1 MKELRIIS
9 IVLFSLVLLTR
20 CNSNPTERIRLVD
33 KELPIEIFVQSFM
46 ENHKDFNTNDITR
59 ERTNT
64 EFRDAMLD
72 TLEVFNIL
80 KGIPVKL
87 QRINETQGR
96 CVAQFQSWIKPDG
109 FKYIRGLKVMLDS
122 DLAELYEVEVKYLKR
137 QVNRNIERFP
147 KDFMFELTHE
157 EYDSLRC
164 QIGTLK
170 SGRGQHSKYLPY
182 VFTEEGVAMLSGV
195 LRSKTAIQVNI
206 NIMRAFVLIRQTVA
220 AWQSTNLKVE
230 QLSHKVDQLN
240 AYIEEILHDQ
250 NDVNE
255 QQEVT
260 NNEIAIQ
267 IEMIND
273 ALDQLRFK
281 PQQSGPRIGYK
292 K

>member
-1 MKELRIIS
+1 METVIVTKDDADLESIKTRIY
-9 IVLFSLVLLTR
+9 
-20 CNSNPTERIRLVD
+20 D
-33 KELPIEIFVQSFM
+33 
-46 ENHKDFNTNDITR
+46 
-59 ERTNT
+59 
-64 EFRDAMLD
+64 
-72 TLEVFNIL
+72 
-80 KGIPVKL
+80 
-87 QRINETQGR
+87 
-96 CVAQFQSWIKPDG
+96 
-109 FKYIRGLKVMLDS
+109 IRGLKVMLDS
-122 DLAELYEVEVKYLKR
+122 DLADLYEVEVKYLKR
-137 QVNRNIERFP
+137 QVNRNVERFP

-164 QIGTLK
+164 QNGTLK
-170 SGRGQHSKYLPY
+170 SGRGQHTKYLPY

-206 NIMRAFVLIRQTVA
+206 NIMLAFVLIRQTVA

-240 AYIEEILHDQ
+240 AYVEEILHDQ
-250 NDVNE
+250 NDINE

-273 ALDQLRFK
+273 ALDQLRFN
-281 PQQSGPRIGYK
+281 PQQSRTRIGYK